1 MIELTEQQVE
11 AITAAGTTPA
21 VVVDP
26 RSKTPYVLLRQD
38 VYERLR
44 DQDYDDSPW
53 TDEEMEL
60 LAWEAG
66 KHAGWEDM
74 NEYDHYPEKR

>member
-1 MIELTEQQVE
+1 MIELTEQQLQ
-11 AITAAGTTPA
+11 AITTAGKTPP

-26 RSKTPYVLLRQD
+26 RTKTPYVLLRQD
-38 VYERLR
+38 VYERLKEEE
-44 DQDYDDSPW
+44 YDDGPW
-53 TDEEMEL
+53 TDEELEL

-74 NEYDHYPEKR
+74 NDYDNYPEKQ